1 MPLNLELNAVMN
13 DAHKRPGFSPR
24 RILATFVLWISLPV
38 FLLQPSLSSSAT
50 RTPVWGPRGLVATVS
65 PLASEAGASILRQG
79 GNAADAAVAVGF
91 ALAVTW
97 PAAGN
102 LGGGG
107 FALVRSQDGKSS
119 FIDYR
124 ETAPAA
130 ADKNFYL
137 DAKGEVIPGASTTG
151 YRAVGTPGTVA
162 GMALLHKKYGKLPWK
177 KVIEPARRL
186 AVEGFIVDESFASM
200 LEAGR
205 DRLAKFPGSK
215 HIFLKDGKGF
225 KVGDRFKQPELGWS
239 LAQIQKAGES
249 AFYTGPIA
257 KRLIQAIQKGG
268 GVMTLDDLKNYKV
281 VDRAP
286 LVGRYKNYQIVTAP
300 PPSSGG
306 ALLLAMLGML
316 EKDDLAALG
325 FGSAAYNHLLIE
337 TMKRAFADRSEW
349 FGDPDF
355 VQNPL
360 QKFLD
365 PAYLAKRRAGIQ
377 LTKATPSQEI
387 KPGDFSDKESTETT
401 HYTIVD
407 AQGMIISNT
416 YTLNGS
422 FGSGVTAD
430 GTGILL
436 NNEMDDFSSK
446 PGSPNMYGLL
456 QSDRNAI
463 APKKRP
469 LSSMT
474 PTIILDEGKPLLAL
488 GSPGGPTIINSVF
501 QVTLNAL
508 VFGMNI
514 QAAID
519 APKLHHQ
526 WMPDRILYEP
536 FGVNPDTQKIMQ
548 GMGHNFG
555 DRSFQFGDVQ
565 AVLYDKKRQQ
575 WSGGS
580 DSRHGGSVAVE

>member
-1 MPLNLELNAVMN
+1 MN
-13 DAHKRPGFSPR
+13 EAHQRPGFSPSK
-24 RILATFVLWISLPV
+24 ILATCLLWFCVPI
-38 FLLQPSLSSSAT
+38 FLFEPSRGFSAT
-50 RTPVWGPRGLVATVS
+50 RAPVWGPRGLVATVS
-65 PLASEAGASILRQG
+65 PLASEAGASVLRQG

-107 FALVRSQDGKSS
+107 FALVRSQDGKSN

-186 AVEGFIVDESFASM
+186 TVEGFIVDESFVSM
-200 LEAGR
+200 LESAK
-205 DRLAKFPGSK
+205 DRLSKFPGSK
-215 HIFLKDGKGF
+215 HIFLKDGKGL
-225 KVGDRFKQPELGWS
+225 KVGDRFVQAELGWS
-239 LAQIQKAGES
+239 LTQIQKSGES
-249 AFYTGPIA
+249 AFYTGTIA
-257 KRLIQAIQKGG
+257 QRLISAIQKGG
-268 GVMTLDDLKNYKV
+268 GVMTLDDLKDYKAV
-281 VDRAP
+281 ERSP
-286 LVGRYKNYQIVTAP
+286 LEGRYKDYQIITAP

-316 EKDDLAALG
+316 EKDDLASHG
-325 FGSAAYNHLLIE
+325 FGSAAYKNLLIE

-365 PAYLAKRRAGIQ
+365 PAYLAQRRAGIN
-377 LTKATPSQEI
+377 LTKATASQEI
-387 KPGDFSDKESTETT
+387 KPGDFADKESTETT
-401 HYTIVD
+401 HYTVVD

-474 PTIILDEGKPLLAL
+474 PTIILEGGKPILAL

-508 VFGMNI
+508 VFDMNI

-536 FGVNPDTQKIMQ
+536 FGVNPDTRKIMQ

-565 AVLYDKKRQQ
+565 AVYFDKKRQQ